1 MFSKKKSYDYFGGF
15 HKFSNYAE
23 EAANFL
29 KEILEDFDIDNLA
42 DQQTA
47 MHEIENNCDM
57 HKHAVDAELFKEFL
71 PPIAAE
77 DIVELNHRLDNV
89 VDAIEDILIG
99 FYTFNIK
106 EVKKEAL
113 VFADIIVELSLAL
126 KEATEEFK
134 DYKNS
139 KLLVKKLKK
148 IKQLELDADEIYI
161 EEMHQLHLHEEDAKQ
176 ILVWSRIYDSFEECA
191 DSFEEASKQMEAI
204 IIKNT

>member
-1 MFSKKKSYDYFGGF
+1 
-15 HKFSNYAE
+15 
-23 EAANFL
+23 
-29 KEILEDFDIDNLA
+29 
-42 DQQTA
+42 